1 VTESADPAGP
11 AIVTI
16 DGSPLSVVDVV
27 AVARG
32 GAPVALAPAV
42 AGRMAPARAV
52 IDRIV
57 ASGAGVYGVTTGFGA
72 LASVKVSPGEARR
85 LQQSLVLSH
94 AAGMGDPVETEVV
107 RAMMLLRARTLAAG
121 LSGARPVLVEALI
134 GLLSS
139 GITPVVP
146 ELGSLGA
153 SGDLAPLAHV
163 GAVLTGEGE
172 AVDATG
178 RRMAAGEALAAAGLE
193 PVVLEAKEGLALLNG
208 TEGMLAHLC
217 LALADLDRLAAT
229 ADLACAITVEALLGT
244 DATYRPELHAI
255 RPHPGQE
262 RSAANLRRL
271 LAGSEIVA
279 SHGPGRPGGAPG
291 PPADHAVQDAYSL
304 RCAPQVHGATRDVI
318 AFARS
323 VVERELASVTDNPVV
338 LVEEKP
344 AVSGVS
350 PDGEVAST
358 GNFHGQ
364 PLAFA
369 ADFCAIALADLAA
382 ISERRTD
389 RLLDPARSQGLPA
402 FLAVEAGINS
412 GFMLAHYTAAAAVN
426 RMRTHATPASV
437 DSISTSGGQEDH
449 VSMGWNG
456 CRKLRTSVEDA
467 ARVLA
472 IEILCAAQALEL
484 RREGSAPTSGDG
496 WGTPLRPSPETEA
509 VIARLRTEVAALP
522 TDRFLAPDLAT
533 AERLVNSGALL
544 PDWID

>member
-1 VTESADPAGP
+1 VAL
-11 AIVTI
+11 
-16 DGSPLSVVDVV
+16 DGSPLSVADVV
-27 AVARG
+27 AVARH
-32 GAPVALAPAV
+32 GAAVAVAPA
-42 AGRMAPARAV
+42 AAARMAPARAV
-52 IDRIV
+52 VERIV
-57 ASGAGVYGVTTGFGA
+57 AGGASVYGVTTGFGA
-72 LASVKVSPGEARR
+72 LASVKVSPAEARR
-85 LQQSLVLSH
+85 LQLSLVLSH
-94 AAGMGDPVETEVV
+94 AAGMGDAVEREVV

-121 LSGARPVLVEALI
+121 LSGARPVLVDGLVA
-134 GLLSS
+134 LLSA
-139 GITPVVP
+139 GLTPVVP

-163 GAVLTGEGE
+163 GAVLTGSGE
-172 AVDATG
+172 VVDADG
-178 RRMAAGEALAAAGLE
+178 RRLSGADGLAAAGLE
-193 PVVLEAKEGLALLNG
+193 PVVLEAKEGLSLLNG

-229 ADLACAITVEALLGT
+229 ADVACAITVEALLGT
-244 DATYRPELHAI
+244 DAAYRPELHAI
-255 RPHPGQE
+255 RPHPGQG

-279 SHGPGRPGGAPG
+279 SHGPS
-291 PPADHAVQDAYSL
+291 DHAVQDAYSL
-304 RCAPQVHGATRDVI
+304 RCAPQVHGASRDVI

-338 LVEEKP
+338 LINHE
-344 AVSGVS
+344 G
-350 PDGEVAST
+350 DGEVAST

-369 ADFCAIALADLAA
+369 ADFCAIALADLAS

-389 RLLDPARSQGLPA
+389 RLMDPARSQGLPA

-426 RMRTHATPASV
+426 RLRTHATPASV

-456 CRKLRTSVEDA
+456 CRKLRTSVADA
-467 ARVLA
+467 GRVLA

-484 RREGSAPTSGDG
+484 RREGAGGFGPGIG
-496 WGTPLRPSPETEA
+496 HPEAGLRPSPETEA
-509 VIARLRTEVAALP
+509 VIARLRAEVPPLP
-522 TDRFLAPDLAT
+522 VDRFLAPDLAA
-533 AERLVNSGALL
+533 AERLVMSGALL

>member
-1 VTESADPAGP
+1 VTPSAGATDQPA
-11 AIVTI
+11 VLL
-16 DGSPLSVVDVV
+16 DGSPLSVADVV
-27 AVARG
+27 AVARH
-32 GAPVALAPAV
+32 GAPVAVAPEA
-42 AGRMAPARAV
+42 ARRMAPARS
-52 IDRIV
+52 IV
-57 ASGAGVYGVTTGFGA
+57 EQIIAEGATVYGVTTGFGA
-72 LASVKVSPGEARR
+72 LASVKVSPGEAQR
-85 LQQSLVLSH
+85 LQHSLVLSH
-94 AAGMGDPVETEVV
+94 AAGMGDPVEPEVV

-121 LSGARPVLVEALI
+121 LSGVRPALVEGLVA
-134 GLLSS
+134 LLSA
-139 GITPVVP
+139 GLTPVVP

-163 GAVLTGEGE
+163 GASLTGAGD
-172 AVDATG
+172 VLDASG
-178 RRMAAGEALAAAGLE
+178 RQLPAADGLAAAGLG
-193 PVVLEAKEGLALLNG
+193 PVVLEAKEGLSLLNG

-229 ADLACAITVEALLGT
+229 ADVACAITVEALLGT

-279 SHGPGRPGGAPG
+279 SHGLS
-291 PPADHAVQDAYSL
+291 DHAVQDAYSL
-304 RCAPQVHGATRDVI
+304 RCAPQVHGAGRDVV
-318 AFARS
+318 AFARG

-338 LVEEKP
+338 L
-344 AVSGVS
+344 A
-350 PDGEVAST
+350 DGDVAST

-389 RLLDPARSQGLPA
+389 RLMDPARSHGLPA

-426 RMRTHATPASV
+426 RLRTHATPASI

-449 VSMGWNG
+449 VSMGWNA
-456 CRKLRTSVEDA
+456 CRKLRMSIEDA
-467 ARVLA
+467 GRVLA

-484 RREGSAPTSGDG
+484 RRETS
-496 WGTPLRPSPETEA
+496 PALRPSPETEA
-509 VIARLRTEVAALP
+509 VIARLRAEVAALP
-522 TDRFLAPDLAT
+522 TDRFLAPDLA
-533 AERLVNSGALL
+533 AADRLVRSGALL
-544 PDWID
+544 PDWIR

>member
-1 VTESADPAGP
+1 
-11 AIVTI
+11 
-16 DGSPLSVVDVV
+16 
-27 AVARG
+27 
-32 GAPVALAPAV
+32 
-42 AGRMAPARAV
+42 
-52 IDRIV
+52 
-57 ASGAGVYGVTTGFGA
+57 
-72 LASVKVSPGEARR
+72 
-85 LQQSLVLSH
+85 
-94 AAGMGDPVETEVV
+94 
-107 RAMMLLRARTLAAG
+107 
-121 LSGARPVLVEALI
+121 
-134 GLLSS
+134 
-139 GITPVVP
+139 VP

-172 AVDATG
+172 ALDATG
-178 RRMAAGEALAAAGLE
+178 RRLPGGEALAAAGLE
-193 PVVLEAKEGLALLNG
+193 PVVLEAKEGLSLING

-217 LALADLDRLAAT
+217 LALTDLDRLAAT
-229 ADLACAITVEALLGT
+229 ADLACAMTVEALLGT

-279 SHGPGRPGGAPG
+279 SHGPS
-291 PPADHAVQDAYSL
+291 DHAVQDAYSL
-304 RCAPQVHGATRDVI
+304 RCAPQVHGASRDVM

-338 LVEEKP
+338 LADQEP
-344 AVSGVS
+344 GGSGVS
-350 PDGEVAST
+350 PGGPGGEVAST

-426 RMRTHATPASV
+426 RLRTHATPASV

-456 CRKLRTSVEDA
+456 CRKLRTSIEDA

-484 RREGSAPTSGDG
+484 RREGGGFGPGIGHPEAG
-496 WGTPLRPSPETEA
+496 LRPSPETEA
-509 VIARLRTEVAALP
+509 AIARLRAEVESLP
-522 TDRFLAPDLAT
+522 VDRFLAPDLAT
-533 AERLVNSGALL
+533 AERLVTSGALL
-544 PDWID
+544 PDWIE

>member
-1 VTESADPAGP
+1 VSPPAAAADPP
-11 AIVTI
+11 AVVL
-16 DGSPLSVVDVV
+16 DGSPLSVADVV
-27 AVARG
+27 AVARHG
-32 GAPVALAPAV
+32 VAVTVDAGAAI
-42 AGRMAPARAV
+42 RMAPARAV
-52 IDRIV
+52 VERIV
-57 ASGAGVYGVTTGFGA
+57 AEGATVYGVTTGFGA
-72 LASVKVSPGEARR
+72 LASVKVSPAEARR
-85 LQQSLVLSH
+85 LQLALVLSH
-94 AAGMGDPVETEVV
+94 AAGMGDAVEVEVV

-121 LSGARPVLVEALI
+121 LSGARPALVEGLVA
-134 GLLSS
+134 LLSA
-139 GITPVVP
+139 GVTPVVP

-172 AVDATG
+172 AVDAAG
-178 RRMAAGEALAAAGLE
+178 RRLPAAEALAAAGLE
-193 PVVLEAKEGLALLNG
+193 AVVLEAKEGLALLNG
-208 TEGMLAHLC
+208 TEGMLGHLC

-229 ADLACAITVEALLGT
+229 ADVACGITVEALLGT
-244 DATYRPELHAI
+244 DAAYRPELHAI

-271 LAGSEIVA
+271 LAGSEILA
-279 SHGPGRPGGAPG
+279 SHRPS
-291 PPADHAVQDAYSL
+291 DHAVQDAYSL
-304 RCAPQVHGATRDVI
+304 RCAPQVHGASRDVF
-318 AFARS
+318 AFARG

-338 LVEEKP
+338 L
-344 AVSGVS
+344 A
-350 PDGEVAST
+350 DQGEVAST

-389 RLLDPARSQGLPA
+389 RLMDPARSQGLPA

-426 RMRTHATPASV
+426 RLRTHAGPASV

-449 VSMGWNG
+449 VSMGWNA
-456 CRKLRTSVEDA
+456 CRKLRTSIDDA
-467 ARVLA
+467 GRVLA

-484 RREGSAPTSGDG
+484 RRDAAGAR
-496 WGTPLRPSPETEA
+496 LRPSPETEA
-509 VIARLRTEVAALP
+509 VIDRLRAEVAALP

-533 AERLVNSGALL
+533 AERLVRSGALL
-544 PDWID
+544 PEWID

>member
-1 VTESADPAGP
+1 MAL
-11 AIVTI
+11 
-16 DGSPLSVVDVV
+16 DGSPLSVADVV
-27 AVARG
+27 AVARHG
-32 GAPVALAPAV
+32 VAV
-42 AGRMAPARAV
+42 AVGPEVAARMAPARAV
-52 IDRIV
+52 VERIV
-57 ASGAGVYGVTTGFGA
+57 ADGATVYGVTTGFGA
-72 LASVKVSPGEARR
+72 LASVKVSPAEARR
-85 LQQSLVLSH
+85 LQISLVLSH
-94 AAGMGDPVETEVV
+94 AAGMGDPVEAEVV

-121 LSGARPVLVEALI
+121 LSGARPVLVEGLVALLGA
-134 GLLSS
+134 GL
-139 GITPVVP
+139 TPVVP

-163 GAVLTGEGE
+163 GAVLTGSGE
-172 AVDATG
+172 VVDAGG
-178 RRMAAGEALAAAGLE
+178 RQLSGADGLAAAGLE

-229 ADLACAITVEALLGT
+229 ADVACAVTVEALLGT

-279 SHGPGRPGGAPG
+279 GHGPS
-291 PPADHAVQDAYSL
+291 DHAVQDAYSL
-304 RCAPQVHGATRDVI
+304 RCAPQVHGASRDVI

-338 LVEEKP
+338 LIDRTG
-344 AVSGVS
+344 GVGEGV
-350 PDGEVAST
+350 GEVAST

-369 ADFCAIALADLAA
+369 ADFCAIALADLAS

-389 RLLDPARSQGLPA
+389 RLMDPARSQGLPA

-426 RMRTHATPASV
+426 RLRTHATPSSV

-456 CRKLRTSVEDA
+456 CRKLRTSIADA

-484 RREGSAPTSGDG
+484 RREAGGQ
-496 WGTPLRPSPETEA
+496 RPSPETEA
-509 VIARLRTEVAALP
+509 VIARLRAEVAALA
-522 TDRFLAPDLAT
+522 TDRFLAPDLAA
-533 AERLVNSGALL
+533 AERLVRSGALL
-544 PDWID
+544 PAWID

>member
-1 VTESADPAGP
+1 VSAPAGP
-11 AIVTI
+11 TDVPAIVL
-16 DGSPLSVVDVV
+16 DGLPLSVAEVV
-27 AVARG
+27 AVARH
-32 GAPVALAPAV
+32 GAPVSVAPEASE
-42 AGRMAPARAV
+42 RMAPARAV
-52 IDRIV
+52 VERIV
-57 ASGAGVYGVTTGFGA
+57 AEGTSVYGVTTGFGA
-72 LASVKVSPGEARR
+72 LASVKVSPAEARR
-85 LQQSLVLSH
+85 LQLSLVLSH
-94 AAGMGDPVETEVV
+94 AAGMGDLVEPEVV

-121 LSGARPVLVEALI
+121 LSGARPVLVERLVALLTA
-134 GLLSS
+134 GL
-139 GITPVVP
+139 TPVVP

-163 GAVLTGEGE
+163 GAVLTGAGE
-172 AVDATG
+172 VVDAGGHRLPAVDG
-178 RRMAAGEALAAAGLE
+178 LAAAGLE
-193 PVVLEAKEGLALLNG
+193 PVVLEAKEGLSLLNG

-229 ADLACAITVEALLGT
+229 ADVACAITVEALLGT
-244 DATYRPELHAI
+244 DATYRPELHSI
-255 RPHPGQE
+255 RPHPGQQ
-262 RSAANLRRL
+262 RSAANLSRL

-279 SHGPGRPGGAPG
+279 SHGPS
-291 PPADHAVQDAYSL
+291 DHAVQDAYSL
-304 RCAPQVHGATRDVI
+304 RCAPQVHGASRDVI

-338 LVEEKP
+338 L
-344 AVSGVS
+344 
-350 PDGEVAST
+350 PDAGGGEGEVAST

-426 RMRTHATPASV
+426 RLRTHATPASI

-456 CRKLRTSVEDA
+456 CRKLRTSIDDVG
-467 ARVLA
+467 RVLA

-484 RREGSAPTSGDG
+484 RREGPGSFGPGIGHPEAG
-496 WGTPLRPSPETEA
+496 LRPSNETEA
-509 VIARLRTEVAALP
+509 VIARLRAEVAALP
-522 TDRFLAPDLAT
+522 TDRFLAPDLAA
-533 AERLVNSGALL
+533 AEGLVKSGALL
-544 PDWID
+544 PDWIA

>member
-1 VTESADPAGP
+1 MTRPSGPTERPAL
-11 AIVTI
+11 AL
-16 DGSPLSVVDVV
+16 DGLPLSVADVV
-27 AVARG
+27 AVARH
-32 GAPVALAPAV
+32 GAAVTVAPGAA
-42 AGRMAPARAV
+42 ARMAPARAV
-52 IDRIV
+52 VERIV
-57 ASGAGVYGVTTGFGA
+57 AEGATVYGVTTGFGA
-72 LASVKVSPGEARR
+72 LASVKVSPAEARR
-85 LQQSLVLSH
+85 LQLSLVLSH
-94 AAGMGDPVETEVV
+94 AAGMGDVVEAEVV

-121 LSGARPVLVEALI
+121 LSGARPALVDGLV
-134 GLLSS
+134 GLLSA
-139 GITPVVP
+139 GLTPVVP

-172 AVDATG
+172 AIDAAG
-178 RRMAAGEALAAAGLE
+178 RRLPGAEALAVAGLE

-229 ADLACAITVEALLGT
+229 ADVACAITVEALLGT

-279 SHGPGRPGGAPG
+279 SHGPS
-291 PPADHAVQDAYSL
+291 DHAVQDAYSL
-304 RCAPQVHGATRDVI
+304 RCAPQVHGASRDVI
-318 AFARS
+318 AFARA

-338 LVEEKP
+338 LVDGG
-344 AVSGVS
+344 AGTGSGFGA
-350 PDGEVAST
+350 GEVAST

-369 ADFCAIALADLAA
+369 ADFCAIALADLAS

-389 RLLDPARSQGLPA
+389 RLMDPARSEGLPA
-402 FLAVEAGINS
+402 FLALEAGINS

-426 RMRTHATPASV
+426 RLRTHASPASV

-449 VSMGWNG
+449 VSMGWNA
-456 CRKLRTSVEDA
+456 CRKLRTSIDDA
-467 ARVLA
+467 GRVLA

-484 RREGSAPTSGDG
+484 RRGGAGGFGPGIGHPEAG
-496 WGTPLRPSPETEA
+496 LRPSPETEA
-509 VIARLRTEVAALP
+509 VIARLRADVAALP
-522 TDRFLAPDLAT
+522 TDRFLAPDLAG
-533 AERLVNSGALL
+533 AEGLVRSGALL
-544 PDWID
+544 PEWIG

>member
-1 VTESADPAGP
+1 MTSPVGETGRSA
-11 AIVTI
+11 VLL
-16 DGSPLSVVDVV
+16 DGSPLSVADVV
-27 AVARG
+27 AVGRH
-32 GAPVALAPAV
+32 GAAVEVAPA
-42 AGRMAPARAV
+42 AADRMAPARAL
-52 IDRIV
+52 IERIV
-57 ASGAGVYGVTTGFGA
+57 AEGSTVYGVTTGFGA
-72 LASVKVSPGEARR
+72 LGSVKVSPGEARR
-85 LQQSLVLSH
+85 LQLSLVLSH

-121 LSGARPVLVEALI
+121 LSGARPRLVDGLVA
-134 GLLSS
+134 LLSA
-139 GITPVVP
+139 GLTPVVP

-163 GAVLTGEGE
+163 GAVLTGAGE
-172 AVDATG
+172 VVDGDG
-178 RRMAAGEALAAAGLE
+178 RRQPGADGLAAAGLE

-229 ADLACAITVEALLGT
+229 ADVACAVTVEALLGT
-244 DATYRPELHAI
+244 DKSYRPELHAI

-262 RSAANLRRL
+262 RSAANLHRL

-279 SHGPGRPGGAPG
+279 SHAPS
-291 PPADHAVQDAYSL
+291 DHAVQDAYSL

-318 AFARS
+318 AFARG

-338 LVEEKP
+338 LP
-344 AVSGVS
+344 DAGPGGSGVS
-350 PDGEVAST
+350 AGGEVAST

-389 RLLDPARSQGLPA
+389 RLMDPARSQGLPA

-426 RMRTHATPASV
+426 RLRTHAGPASI

-449 VSMGWNG
+449 VSMGWNA
-456 CRKLRTSVEDA
+456 CRKLRASIDDA
-467 ARVLA
+467 GRVLA

-484 RREGSAPTSGDG
+484 RREGPGSFGPGIGHPEAG
-496 WGTPLRPSPETEA
+496 LRPSPETEA
-509 VIARLRTEVAALP
+509 VIQRLRREVAALP
-522 TDRFLAPDLAT
+522 TDRFLAPDLAA
-533 AERLVNSGALL
+533 AERLVRTGALL
-544 PDWID
+544 PDWIE